1 MTDNKSLTFI
11 PSGGLANRMR
21 AVASAYALCRRTGV
35 QLRVVWIK
43 DWALNAPFGEIFRSA
58 DSLHVCDATPLDI
71 LLYDRPRRRNLW
83 LPHVFQNILF
93 SQRID
98 ERHVT
103 PLKCQGFDFDR
114 WVTRKR
120 KSWMSC
126 YQDFGEFDNAVYRAL
141 FRPADC
147 IETAVRQ
154 FTDRFS
160 EHTVGF
166 HIRRTDNKES
176 TDKSP
181 TSLFIAAGEKEIAL
195 NPSTKIF
202 LATDDEGVKGE
213 LSGIFGDRI
222 ITADKQADR
231 SGTDGIRGG
240 LTDMY
245 TLSRTDTI
253 YGSAG
258 SSFSVMA
265 AKVGGNRLVILE
277 R

>member
-1 MTDNKSLTFI
+1 MVDNKSLTFV

-21 AVASAYALCRRTGV
+21 AVASAYEMCRRTGV
-35 QLRVVWIK
+35 ELRVVWIK
-43 DWALNAPFGEIFRSA
+43 DWALNAPFSEIFLPA
-58 DSLHVCDATPLDI
+58 NSLHVCDATPLDI

-83 LPHVFQNILF
+83 FPRIFQNILF

-98 ERHVT
+98 EREVT
-103 PLKCQGFDFDR
+103 PLKCKGFDFDR
-114 WVTRKR
+114 WVTQER

-126 YQDFGEFDNAVYRAL
+126 YQDFGEFDNAIYRTL
-141 FRPADC
+141 FRPTDG
-147 IETAVRQ
+147 IETAMKL

-181 TSLFIAAGEKEIAL
+181 TSLFIAAGEKEITL

-202 LATDDEGVKGE
+202 LATDDEGVKEE
-213 LSGIFGDRI
+213 LSGVFGDRI

-231 SGTDGIRGG
+231 SGTDGICGG

-245 TLSRTDTI
+245 TLSHTDTI

-265 AKVGGNRLVILE
+265 AKIGGNRLVILE
-277 R
+277 C

>member
-21 AVASAYALCRRTGV
+21 AVASAYEMCRRTGV

-43 DWALNAPFGEIFRSA
+43 DWALNAPFREIFQPVGA
-58 DSLHVCDATPLDI
+58 LHVCDATPLDI

-83 LPHVFQNILF
+83 FPHIFQNILF
-93 SQRID
+93 RQRID
-98 ERHVT
+98 ERQVT

-114 WVTRKR
+114 WVTRKS

-202 LATDDEGVKGE
+202 LATDDEMVKEE
-213 LSGIFGDRI
+213 LYGIFGDRI